1 MNIGADPALLSSVLK
16 EETHRLHVQAER
28 TGIVADML
36 RGCASR
42 SSYALY
48 LRNLW
53 PAYQQLEL
61 GLERHRLTAAVG
73 ELALGEVYRSSA
85 LDADLTWLW
94 GDDWASGLALL
105 PAGRRYADR
114 VAAAADG
121 AGEALIGHAY
131 VRYFGDLN
139 GGQALK
145 RLLAK
150 SLDLPAECLSFYDF
164 PTIDDLG
171 AFRRSYRE
179 ALDRSAGRVLRRE
192 AVIEAALEAF
202 AINIEI
208 SEAVRRSVLAPHAD
222 GV

>member
-1 MNIGADPALLSSVLK
+1 MNIGADPVLLSSVLK
-16 EETHRLHVQAER
+16 EETHGLHVQAER

-36 RGCASR
+36 RGRVSR

-61 GLERHRLTAAVG
+61 GLERHRLTPAVG
-73 ELALGEVYRSSA
+73 ELAFGEVYRSSA
-85 LDADLTWLW
+85 LVADLTWLW
-94 GDDWASGLALL
+94 GDDWANGLALL

-114 VAAAADG
+114 ISAAADG
-121 AGEALIGHAY
+121 GGEGLIGHAY

-150 SLDLPAECLSFYDF
+150 SLDLPAASLSFYDF
-164 PTIDDLG
+164 PSIDDLG
-171 AFRRSYRE
+171 AFRRAYRE
-179 ALDRSAGRVLRRE
+179 ALDRSAGWVVSRE
-192 AVIEAALEAF
+192 GVVEAALEAF

-208 SEAVRRSVLAPHAD
+208 SRAVQRAIPAPHAN